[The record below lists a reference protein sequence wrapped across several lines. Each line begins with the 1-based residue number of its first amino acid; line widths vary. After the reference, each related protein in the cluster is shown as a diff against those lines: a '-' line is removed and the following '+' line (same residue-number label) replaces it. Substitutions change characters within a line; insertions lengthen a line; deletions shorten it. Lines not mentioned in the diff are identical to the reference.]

1 MLGEQ
6 SMISDYNTTR
16 QDINRLPN
24 NVSINEIEYFKME
37 GSSYSLSVNGLE
49 YFDYPPQTSYN
60 FIKNSKILQAS
71 IENSYQGEIV
81 SIINYFINKNF
92 INSVKNTGNEFVVEL
107 TSGRKI
113 ICDSVIDLESDGLS
127 RR

>member
-16 QDINRLPN
+16 QDINRLSN
-24 NVSINEIEYFKME
+24 DVSINDIEYFKME

-92 INSVKNTGNEFVVEL
+92 INSVKNTGDEFVVEL
-107 TSGRKI
+107 TNGRKI
-113 ICDSVIDLESDGLS
+113 ICDSIIDLESDGLS

>member
-1 MLGEQ
+1 
-6 SMISDYNTTR
+6 MISNYNN
-16 QDINRLPN
+16 QYPKNNRLPN

-92 INSVKNTGNEFVVEL
+92 INSVKNTGDEFVVEL
-107 TSGRKI
+107 TNGKKI

>member
-1 MLGEQ
+1 
-6 SMISDYNTTR
+6 MISDYNTTR
-16 QDINRLPN
+16 QDINRLSN
-24 NVSINEIEYFKME
+24 DVSINDIEYFKMN
-37 GSSYSLSVNGLE
+37 GSTYSLSVNGLE
-49 YFDYPPQTSYN
+49 YFNYPPQISYN

-113 ICDSVIDLESDGLS
+113 ICDSVVDLESDGLS

>member
-16 QDINRLPN
+16 QDINRLSN
-24 NVSINEIEYFKME
+24 DVSINEIEYFKME

-92 INSVKNTGNEFVVEL
+92 INSVKNTGDEFVVEL
-107 TSGRKI
+107 TNGRKI

>member
-16 QDINRLPN
+16 QDINRLSN
-24 NVSINEIEYFKME
+24 DVSINDIEYFKME

-92 INSVKNTGNEFVVEL
+92 INSVKNTGDEFVVEL
-107 TSGRKI
+107 TNGKKI

>member
-1 MLGEQ
+1 
-6 SMISDYNTTR
+6 MISNYNN
-16 QDINRLPN
+16 QYPKNNRLPN

-92 INSVKNTGNEFVVEL
+92 INSVKNTGDGFVVEL
-107 TSGRKI
+107 TNGRKI

>member
-1 MLGEQ
+1 
-6 SMISDYNTTR
+6 MISDYNTTR

-92 INSVKNTGNEFVVEL
+92 INSVKNTGDEFVVEL
-107 TSGRKI
+107 TNGRKI

>member
-1 MLGEQ
+1 
-6 SMISDYNTTR
+6 MISDYNTTR
-16 QDINRLPN
+16 QDINRLSN
-24 NVSINEIEYFKME
+24 DVSINDIEYFKMN

-71 IENSYQGEIV
+71 IEKSYYGDIV
-81 SIINYFINKNF
+81 STVVYFINKKF
-92 INSVKNTGNEFVVEL
+92 INSVKNTDNEFAVEL

-113 ICDSVIDLESDGLS
+113 ICDSIIDLESDGLS

>member
-16 QDINRLPN
+16 QDINRLSN

-92 INSVKNTGNEFVVEL
+92 INSVKNTGDEFVVEL
-107 TSGRKI
+107 TNGRKI

>member
-1 MLGEQ
+1 
-6 SMISDYNTTR
+6 MISNYNNQYTKN
-16 QDINRLPN
+16 NRLPN

-92 INSVKNTGNEFVVEL
+92 INSVKNTGDGFVVEL
-107 TSGRKI
+107 TNGRKI

>member
-1 MLGEQ
+1 
-6 SMISDYNTTR
+6 MISNYNN
-16 QDINRLPN
+16 QYPKNNRLPN

-92 INSVKNTGNEFVVEL
+92 INSVKNTGDEFVVEL
-107 TSGRKI
+107 TNGRKI